1 MRSWAR
7 SWVSLRLE
15 MRRARLAV
23 VLLVAAVGVGVY
35 VVSTSPPWF
44 ERLRYPLD
52 YRAVVRDRAQANG
65 VDPALLAAVIYQ
77 ESRFRPQARSKSGAI
92 GLMQLRPATAK
103 GIALRTGG
111 TAFRVSD
118 LTNPAINIRYGA
130 WYLGNLLRK
139 YRNQRLALAAYNAGQ
154 GNVDRWLQAGGA
166 IQFPETRAYVADVA
180 RLERVY
186 AHAWR
191 SELYPPE

>member
-1 MRSWAR
+1 M
-7 SWVSLRLE
+7 
-15 MRRARLAV
+15 
-23 VLLVAAVGVGVY
+23 Y
-35 VVSTSPPWF
+35 VVETSPPWF

-52 YRAVVRDRAQANG
+52 YRAVVRDRAKANG

-77 ESRFRPQARSKSGAI
+77 ESRFHPSARSKSGAI
-92 GLMQLRPATAK
+92 GLMQLRPSTAK

-139 YRNQRLALAAYNAGQ
+139 YREERLALAAYNAGQ
-154 GNVDRWLQAGGA
+154 GNVDRWLKAGAA
-166 IQFPETRAYVADVA
+166 IQFPETQAYVS
-180 RLERVY
+180 RVEHLKHVY
-186 AHAWR
+186 SDAWH
-191 SELYPPE
+191 SALYPAE